1 MARKKSNT
9 IKTKAKKVSG
19 SSSKPVVAFNQ
30 IRFETVTNEQMF
42 ETLIKDRSI
51 WAERQI
57 NLDELPLS
65 VHRNLQCRNWLTLC
79 KDLQPLPA
87 TLIREFYSN
96 LYICSDDNLSTWI
109 RAQSFVITK
118 DVVFGA
124 LNVPHVQRP
133 TYPYSECPRISD
145 VMNLLC
151 KRSVTWGS
159 NPRINSSEFT
169 EFNYI
174 FFKIACHNIF
184 LISHVHIIPIERCFF
199 FLYALVIDAS
209 IFFPS
214 FFIQMLAEAHR
225 SKSRKHGLFF
235 PVFIYRVLNFL
246 QLENFL
252 SLKLTT
258 SQPP

>member
-1 MARKKSNT
+1 
-9 IKTKAKKVSG
+9 
-19 SSSKPVVAFNQ
+19 
-30 IRFETVTNEQMF
+30 MF

-124 LNVPHVQRP
+124 LNVPHVHRP

>member
-1 MARKKSNT
+1 MARKKSKT
-9 IKTKAKKVSG
+9 IKTKAKRVSG

-87 TLIREFYSN
+87 ALIREFYFN

-145 VMNLLC
+145 VMTLLC
-151 KRSVTWGS
+151 KRSMTWGS
-159 NPRINSSEFT
+159 NPRINSSELT

-184 LISHVHIIPIERCFF
+184 PISHVHTIPIERRFFFCTPSSLMPPFF
-199 FLYALVIDAS
+199 FLPFSFKCLLRRIGAS
-209 IFFPS
+209 LGNMVYS
-214 FFIQMLAEAHR
+214 FQFSSI
-225 SKSRKHGLFF
+225 GF
-235 PVFIYRVLNFL
+235 
-246 QLENFL
+246 
-252 SLKLTT
+252 
-258 SQPP
+258 

>member
-124 LNVPHVQRP
+124 LNVPHVHRP

-199 FLYALVIDAS
+199 FFVR
-209 IFFPS
+209 PR
-214 FFIQMLAEAHR
+214 H
-225 SKSRKHGLFF
+225 
-235 PVFIYRVLNFL
+235 
-246 QLENFL
+246 
-252 SLKLTT
+252 
-258 SQPP
+258 

>member
-1 MARKKSNT
+1 MARKKSKT
-9 IKTKAKKVSG
+9 IKTKAKRVSG

-30 IRFETVTNEQMF
+30 IRFETVTNEKMF

-87 TLIREFYSN
+87 ALIREFYFN

-109 RAQSFVITK
+109 RGQSFVITN
-118 DVVFGA
+118 DVVSDA
-124 LNVPHVQRP
+124 LNVPRVHRP
-133 TYPYSECPRISD
+133 TYPYSKCPLISD
-145 VMNLLC
+145 VMTLLC
-151 KRSVTWGS
+151 GRSMTWGS
-159 NPRINSSEFT
+159 NPRINSSELT

-184 LISHVHIIPIERCFF
+184 PISHVHTIPIERRFFFCTPSSLMPPFF
-199 FLYALVIDAS
+199 FLPFSFKCLLRRIGAS
-209 IFFPS
+209 LGNMVYS
-214 FFIQMLAEAHR
+214 FQFSSI
-225 SKSRKHGLFF
+225 GF
-235 PVFIYRVLNFL
+235 
-246 QLENFL
+246 
-252 SLKLTT
+252 
-258 SQPP
+258 

>member
-124 LNVPHVQRP
+124 LNVPHVHRP

-184 LISHVHIIPIERCFF
+184 PISHVHTIPIERRFFFCTPSSLMPPFF
-199 FLYALVIDAS
+199 FLPFSFKCLLRRIGAS
-209 IFFPS
+209 LGNMVYS
-214 FFIQMLAEAHR
+214 FQFSSI
-225 SKSRKHGLFF
+225 GF
-235 PVFIYRVLNFL
+235 
-246 QLENFL
+246 
-252 SLKLTT
+252 
-258 SQPP
+258 

>member
-19 SSSKPVVAFNQ
+19 SSSKPVVALNQ

-96 LYICSDDNLSTWI
+96 LYICSNDNLSTWI

-124 LNVPHVQRP
+124 LNVPHVHRP

-174 FFKIACHNIF
+174 FFKIVCHNIF

>member
-1 MARKKSNT
+1 MARKKSKT
-9 IKTKAKKVSG
+9 IKTKAKRVSG
-19 SSSKPVVAFNQ
+19 SSSKLVVAFNQ

-87 TLIREFYSN
+87 ALIREFYSN
-96 LYICSDDNLSTWI
+96 LYICSNDNLSTWI

-145 VMNLLC
+145 VMTLLC
-151 KRSVTWGS
+151 KRSMTWGS
-159 NPRINSSEFT
+159 NPRINSSELT

-184 LISHVHIIPIERCFF
+184 PISHVHTIPIERRFFFCTPSSLMPPFF
-199 FLYALVIDAS
+199 FLPFSFKCLLRRIGAS
-209 IFFPS
+209 LGNMVYS
-214 FFIQMLAEAHR
+214 FQFSSI
-225 SKSRKHGLFF
+225 GF
-235 PVFIYRVLNFL
+235 
-246 QLENFL
+246 
-252 SLKLTT
+252 
-258 SQPP
+258 

>member
-1 MARKKSNT
+1 MARKMSKT
-9 IKTKAKKVSG
+9 IKTKAKRVSG

-87 TLIREFYSN
+87 ALIREFYSN
-96 LYICSDDNLSTWI
+96 LYICSNDNLSTWI

-118 DVVFGA
+118 DVVFCA

-145 VMNLLC
+145 VMTLLC
-151 KRSVTWGS
+151 KRSMTWGS
-159 NPRINSSEFT
+159 NPRINSSELT

-174 FFKIACHNIF
+174 FFKIASHNIF
-184 LISHVHIIPIERCFF
+184 PISHVHTIPIERRFFFCTPSSLMPPFF
-199 FLYALVIDAS
+199 FLPFSFKCLLRRIGAS
-209 IFFPS
+209 LGNMVYS
-214 FFIQMLAEAHR
+214 FQFSSI
-225 SKSRKHGLFF
+225 GF
-235 PVFIYRVLNFL
+235 
-246 QLENFL
+246 
-252 SLKLTT
+252 
-258 SQPP
+258 